1 MRRESIKR
9 FIPYFLKYKLL
20 LLVTFIAMIIASIT
34 SALIP
39 YLIKNVIDTLIAT
52 KNFTNIKN
60 FLILVAVAVL
70 LNIVF
75 KLIQI
80 YVGNYAGQRIMQDI
94 RLDLF
99 YTVSRFK
106 IESFSKEPSGKIITR
121 ITNDVENMNDLLNAG
136 LVSLFADLF
145 FILLAIGFLIY
156 INPKLGLI
164 VLLPLPI
171 AVIFSLYLGNRV
183 EKIYEKVRDALTKMN
198 IHMQEVLTGIH
209 VVQIFDMEKIVID
222 KFKKFSSDFR
232 DNFYKSQV
240 TNVVLRQTV
249 NISSY
254 ISIFLLVLVGG
265 ILTIKGMGTIGT
277 IISFSSYLSYLYGPL
292 GDLSDKFSILQNAV
306 SSMVKID
313 EFLKSNSLEE
323 NYEDG
328 NKFEVQGNL
337 ALKDVYF
344 AYEEDSDVL
353 KGVNIDVKKGES
365 IAIVGFTGAGKTT
378 IANLI
383 FGFYE
388 PTKGDVLIDGFDLR
402 IACKSHFRKYLGM
415 VLQNVFIFKGT
426 VLDNIT
432 LGDEFPLEDVE
443 NVCKTL
449 GIYDYIE
456 RLPNGLNTE
465 LSTEGKNISLGERQL
480 ISFAR
485 ALIHNPRILILDEAT
500 SSIDSHTEELIEKG
514 TRILMEGRTS
524 IIIAHRL
531 STIKHVNRIYV
542 LNKGRIVEEGTH
554 EELLQRK
561 GLYYEFYKSQ
571 YK

>member
-9 FIPYFLKYKLL
+9 FIPYFLKYKVLL
-20 LLVTFIAMIIASIT
+20 LITFIGMVVSSIT
-34 SALIP
+34 SAIIP

-52 KNFTNIKN
+52 KDFGNIKN
-60 FLILVAVAVL
+60 FLAFVLIAVIA
-70 LNIVF
+70 NIIF
-75 KLIQI
+75 KLTQI

-94 RLDLF
+94 RHDLF
-99 YTVSRFK
+99 YTVARFK
-106 IESFSKEPSGKIITR
+106 IASFSKEPSGKIITR

-136 LVSLFADLF
+136 LVSLFADLL
-145 FILLAIGFLIY
+145 FITLAVGFLIF
-156 INPKLGLI
+156 INPGLGLI
-164 VLLPLPI
+164 VLSPLPI
-171 AVIFSLYLGNRV
+171 AVIFALYLGNIV
-183 EKIYEKVRDALTKMN
+183 ERIYEKVRDALTKMN

-209 VVQIFDMEKIVID
+209 VVQIFNMEKGVIE
-222 KFKKFSSDFR
+222 KFKGYAKDFR

-240 TNVVLRQTV
+240 TNVILRQSV

-265 ILTIKGMGTIGT
+265 IFTIKGHGTIGT

-292 GDLSDKFSILQNAV
+292 GDLSDKFSILQNAI

-313 EFLKSNSLEE
+313 EFIKGNEIEE
-323 NYEDG
+323 NFESG
-328 NKFEVQGNL
+328 ERFEVKGKVTLDNIFFSY
-337 ALKDVYF
+337 DN
-344 AYEEDSDVL
+344 SNDVL
-353 KGVNIDVKKGES
+353 KGVNIEVEKGES
-365 IAIVGFTGAGKTT
+365 VAIVGFTGAGKTT

-383 FGFYE
+383 FGFYD
-388 PTKGDVLIDGFDLR
+388 PTYGTVAIDDHDLKF
-402 IACKSHFRKYLGM
+402 ACKSNFRRYLGM
-415 VLQNVFIFKGT
+415 VLQNVFIFRGT

-432 LGDEFPLEDVE
+432 LGDNYSVEDVE
-443 NVCKTL
+443 KVCNML
-449 GIYDYIE
+449 GIYDYIQ
-456 RLPNGLNTE
+456 RLPNGLYTE
-465 LSTEGKNISLGERQL
+465 LSTEGKNISMGERQL

-514 TRILMEGRTS
+514 TKILMEGRTS

-531 STIKHVNRIYV
+531 STIRHVNRIYV

-554 EELLQRK
+554 EQLLEKK

>member
-1 MRRESIKR
+1 MRKESIKR
-9 FIPYFLKYKLL
+9 FIPYFLKYKWL
-20 LLVTFIAMIIASIT
+20 LLVTFISMVASSIM
-34 SALIP
+34 SAIIP
-39 YLIKNVIDTLIAT
+39 YLIKNVIDILIAT
-52 KNFTNIKN
+52 KDFTNVKD
-60 FLILVAVAVL
+60 FLIFVFIAVAG
-70 LNIVF
+70 NIIF
-75 KLIQI
+75 KLLQI

-99 YTVSRFK
+99 YTVARFK
-106 IESFSKEPSGKIITR
+106 LESFSREPSGKIITR

-145 FILLAIGFLIY
+145 IISLAIGFLLY
-156 INPKLGLI
+156 INPLLGII
-164 VLLPLPI
+164 VLAPVPL
-171 AVIFSLYLGNRV
+171 AVVFSLFLGNLV

-198 IHMQEVLTGIH
+198 IHMQEVLTGIGI
-209 VVQIFDMEKIVID
+209 VQIFDMENSMIE
-222 KFKKFSSDFR
+222 KFKSYSKDFR

-254 ISIFLLVLVGG
+254 ISIFLLILVGG
-265 ILTIKGMGTIGT
+265 VFTIHGKGTIGT

-292 GDLSDKFSILQNAV
+292 GDLSDKFSILQNAI

-313 EFLKSNSLEE
+313 EFLKSNALEE
-323 NYEDG
+323 NYDEG
-328 NKFEVQGNL
+328 KKFEVEGNVSL
-337 ALKDVYF
+337 ENVYF
-344 AYEEDSDVL
+344 AYEENSNVL
-353 KGVNIDVKKGES
+353 KDINIEVEKGER

-388 PTKGDVLIDGFDLR
+388 PNRGAVKIDGFDLKD
-402 IACKSHFRKYLGM
+402 ACKSHFRKYMGM
-415 VLQNVFIFKGT
+415 VLQNVFIFRGT

-432 LGDEFPLEDVE
+432 LGDEFSLNEVE
-443 NVCKTL
+443 NVCKKL
-449 GIYDYIE
+449 GIYNYIQ
-456 RLPNGLNTE
+456 RLPKGLFSE
-465 LSTEGKNISLGERQL
+465 LSTEGKNISMGERQL

-514 TRILMEGRTS
+514 TKILMEGRTS
-524 IIIAHRL
+524 VIIAHRL
-531 STIKHVNRIYV
+531 STIRHANRIYV

-554 EELLQRK
+554 EQLLERK